1 VNPLDVVLVVAGL
14 LLLARG
20 ADVFV
25 VSAARLAVSRDMSPV
40 AVGAIVVGFGTG
52 LPELLV
58 STSAAARGSL
68 DIAVGNVVGSN
79 LANLTLV
86 LGVAGLI
93 ARPETMPRVIRRE
106 APLSLAA
113 VVLCAATLQGG
124 LSRVEGVVL
133 VTALVGG
140 VFVMLRVTE
149 PAAIAADPDLEATDA
164 LVEEIEELVEEEG
177 EAVLA
182 DVVSGRR
189 DVARATLGLIATV
202 VGAQV
207 LVVGARSIAED
218 VGLSGGFVGL
228 TLVAIGTSLPELVTA
243 VQSGRRGETG
253 LLVGNVLGSNLFNS
267 TAVAG
272 AAALVGAGALT
283 DAGLTVLAASA
294 MVVTAALAWLF
305 LGLGGSLR
313 RWEAMILLAIYA
325 ATLPLSA

>member
-1 VNPLDVVLVVAGL
+1 MNPLDVVLVVGAL

-25 VSAARLAVSRDMSPV
+25 VSAARLAVSFDMSPV

-113 VVLCAATLQGG
+113 VALCAVMLQGG
-124 LSRVEGVVL
+124 LSRVEGMVL
-133 VTALVGG
+133 ATALVVA

-149 PAAIAADPDLEATDA
+149 PATVATDPNVQATDA

-182 DVVSGRR
+182 DVVSGPR
-189 DVARATLGLIATV
+189 DVARAILGLVATV
-202 VGAQV
+202 AGAQV
-207 LVVGARSIAED
+207 LVIGARSIAED

-272 AAALVGAGALT
+272 AAALVGAAPLT

-294 MVVTAALAWLF
+294 MVITAALAWLF

-313 RWEAMILLAIYA
+313 RWEALILLAIYA